1 MAKKG
6 LGWDSLLKIKM
17 ILVVTGV
24 DERYSVFFWELYP
37 QSEVDLLIDCFWG
50 IFCKACNPAL

>member
-17 ILVVTGV
+17 ILAVTGV
-24 DERYSVFFWELYP
+24 DERYSVFFLGTL
-37 QSEVDLLIDCFWG
+37 SR
-50 IFCKACNPAL
+50 K